1 MSVPTIHRA
10 MCSTFART
18 AARPWQTFSNMSGLL
33 YSRNQCN
40 RWCTCCSKDTA
51 VINAIGGVL
60 VTNHALHYIFQ
71 SSALGG
77 VTCAINHMRCTT
89 YLTCAINHALHYIL
103 ASSALCGVAFVTNH
117 ALHYILYT
125 RSCRRHFYDVQR
137 YISQPILSTSLLDYI
152 QYALVS
158 SVVKSSYVKSNMEHD

>member
-1 MSVPTIHRA
+1 MALEQPAAARACKVHVLCSTFARRLMSVPTIHRA

-60 VTNHALHYIFQ
+60 VTNHALHYI
-71 SSALGG
+71 
-77 VTCAINHMRCTT
+77 
-89 YLTCAINHALHYIL
+89 L
-103 ASSALCGVAFVTNH
+103 ASSALGGVAFVTNH

-137 YISQPILSTSLLDYI
+137 YISQPILTTSLLDHI

-158 SVVKSSYVKSNMEHD
+158 SVVKSSYVKSYMEHD